1 MSTELESQ
9 LARIE
14 ATQPDPQDPFAAT
27 KERERELSA
36 IVTDM
41 WHNAETLVRQELEL
55 GLLELDLRVAKLKR
69 SLLLASIGGAVVY
82 GGVMVLLAALVLGL
96 SKVME
101 PWLAALV
108 VGAVLTASGAT
119 FLLRGEEKAVEA
131 VKPVESSHHRT
142 MKEATK

>member
-14 ATQPDPQDPFAAT
+14 ATRPDPQDPFAAT

-82 GGVMVLLAALVLGL
+82 GGLMVLLAALVLGL

-108 VGAVLTASGAT
+108 VGGVLTASGAT